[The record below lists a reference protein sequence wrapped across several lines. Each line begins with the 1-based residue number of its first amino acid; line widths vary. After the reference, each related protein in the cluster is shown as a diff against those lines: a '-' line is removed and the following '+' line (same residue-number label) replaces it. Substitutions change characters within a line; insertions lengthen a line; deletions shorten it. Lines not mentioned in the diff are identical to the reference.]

1 MSDTDTDDTD
11 LLLLIP
17 PNYYTDTADRLMREI
32 KMNAAVA
39 HENAAAD
46 ALAMPP
52 PPAPTTAAYQFL
64 MPSKKTERFARVL
77 ENLVS
82 QFHLGY
88 EDQSQNGW

>member
-17 PNYYTDTADRLMREI
+17 PNYYTDTAERLMHEV
-32 KMNAAVA
+32 KMNAA
-39 HENAAAD
+39 AASAD

-64 MPSKKTERFARVL
+64 MPSKK
-77 ENLVS
+77 
-82 QFHLGY
+82 
-88 EDQSQNGW
+88 QSSII